1 MEQVLQSHLGSQAE
15 PCFPRD
21 SPFSAGAGRLRWG
34 HGFHRG
40 VVEVVM
46 NWSNVRLILGREIR
60 DQLRDRRT
68 LFMIA
73 VLPVLLYPLL
83 AMSFFQASQFLREHD
98 VPVLVIGAP
107 ELADLPP
114 LIEDGQFAAKL
125 LPHRMLRLTLRPPL
139 AASGASASDAS
150 ADDIATPD
158 PVAEARRELQQGN
171 YEVVVVFP
179 SGFSDQ
185 LADFRASILHHGDP
199 DHGSGLPRI
208 PKIEIF
214 PNLAKDSSRIAYQL
228 VANVLDRWCDQ
239 LGARNLADSRI
250 APVAARPF
258 DLATQDLAPSGQH
271 AAMLWSKILPLVL
284 VLWALTGA
292 FCPAIDLCAG
302 ERERGTLETLLC
314 SPAERCEIVWGK
326 LLTVS
331 LISMATALVNL
342 ASLGV
347 TGAIVLRH
355 FPDLGAPP
363 VATFAWLVVALVP
376 ISILFAALCLALA
389 AFARSTKE
397 GHYYLMPLLLVA
409 MPLSI
414 LSMAPQI
421 GLTVG
426 ASLIPVTG
434 MILLL
439 RAALEGE
446 YAVALL
452 YSPVVASVTLACCW
466 LAIHWAIRQFSSESV
481 LFRDGERWN
490 LWLWLKHV
498 VRERGPRSS
507 VGAALFCGL
516 VIVTLRFLL
525 SFCLPT
531 PESLRDLELLAVA
544 TQLFVVALPALLLT
558 KLLARSPRQTLSLRL
573 PPLRTS
579 LAAVLLAIVIHPA
592 IDVLQ
597 TVVMRI
603 YPLDNRLAQEL
614 SRMFSAGNDL
624 GILLLVLCLLP
635 ALCEELAFRGFIL
648 SGLNSTGRTRMAI
661 VVSSIFFAATH
672 AVLQQSLIAGALG
685 IVLGYLAIQS
695 GSVLPG
701 MLFHAV
707 HNALGVCLQQASP
720 AAGSRWYWVE
730 WSLRDVADEGLAYR
744 WPLFVVSVLASG
756 LILARLQR
764 SRRSIA
770 PRFAAPAYQS
780 LA

>member
-1 MEQVLQSHLGSQAE
+1 
-15 PCFPRD
+15 
-21 SPFSAGAGRLRWG
+21 
-34 HGFHRG
+34 
-40 VVEVVM
+40 M
-46 NWSNVRLILGREIR
+46 NWSNVRLILQREIR

-83 AMSFFQASQFLREHD
+83 AMSFFQASQFLREQD

-114 LIEDGQFAAKL
+114 LIEEGQFAAKL
-125 LPHRMLRLTLRPPL
+125 LPHRMLRLTSRPSQ
-139 AASGASASDAS
+139 AASDTSAGDT
-150 ADDIATPD
+150 ATAD
-158 PVAEARRELQQGN
+158 PVAAARRELQTGN

-179 SGFSDQ
+179 AGFGEQ
-185 LADFRASILHHGDP
+185 LAGFRASILHHGEGDSA
-199 DHGSGLPRI
+199 GSPVRI

-228 VANVLDRWCDQ
+228 VSNVLDRWCDQ

-258 DLATQDLAPSGQH
+258 ELATQDLAHSGQH
-271 AAMLWSKILPLVL
+271 AAVLWSKILPLVL

-331 LISMATALVNL
+331 LISMVTAMVNL
-342 ASLGV
+342 ASMGV
-347 TGAIVLRH
+347 TGSIVLRH
-355 FPDLGAPP
+355 FPELGAPP
-363 VATFAWLVVALVP
+363 VATFAWLLVALVP

-397 GHYYLMPLLLVA
+397 GHYYLMPLLLVT

-421 GLTVG
+421 GLTLG
-426 ASLIPVTG
+426 TSLIPVTG

-452 YSPVVASVTLACCW
+452 YSPVVGSVTLACCW
-466 LAIHWAIRQFSSESV
+466 LAIRWAIRQFSSESV

-498 VRERGPRSS
+498 VRERGPRPS
-507 VGAALFCGL
+507 VGGALFCGL

-525 SFCLPT
+525 SFCLPA
-531 PESLRDLELLAVA
+531 PEGLRDLEWLAVA
-544 TQLFVVALPALLLT
+544 TQLLVIALPALLLT
-558 KLLARSPRQTLSLRL
+558 RLLARSPRETFSLRL
-573 PPLRTS
+573 PPLRMS
-579 LAAVLLAIVIHPA
+579 LAAVMLAIVIHPA

-597 TVVMRI
+597 AVIMRI
-603 YPLDNRLAQEL
+603 YPLDDRLAVEL

-624 GILLLVLCLLP
+624 GILLLVWCVLP

-648 SGLNSTGRTRMAI
+648 SGLNSTGRTQMAI
-661 VVSSIFFAATH
+661 VVSSIFFAVTH

-695 GSVLPG
+695 GSILPG

-707 HNALGVCLQQASP
+707 HNALGICLQQASTV
-720 AAGSRWYWVE
+720 AGSRWYWVQ
-730 WSLRDVADEGLAYR
+730 WSLRDVADEGFAYR
-744 WPLFVVSVLASG
+744 WPLLVVSVLASG

-764 SRRSIA
+764 AARPAA
-770 PRFAAPAYQS
+770 PRFVAPVYQS